1 MRIRTKNQ
9 IFNDDNNR
17 TISKYSNTMEIDRG
31 KEWNFLEK
39 KIRNKKKLIDLLLRC
54 SESTSIRSNVYLVFR
69 NLDREECESLKSLI
83 AAA

>member
-1 MRIRTKNQ
+1 MRIRTKNL

-17 TISKYSNTMEIDRG
+17 TISKYSNIIDRG

-39 KIRNKKKLIDLLLRC
+39 KKNKRKLIDLLLRC

-83 AAA
+83 AAS